1 MSGNRAAIRYAKALL
16 RQATGSNQESIL
28 LDDMNVIYNTIQNNK
43 KLQLMLKNPIVK
55 GDDKKAVLLEVFK
68 NQSELTKSLINILAE
83 NKRIPLLKAISQSVI
98 TLHNKEKGIET
109 AEVITAVPL
118 TKELEQKVYNK
129 VKEITGSTE
138 VSLTNKV
145 DESILGGFILR
156 VGDLQ
161 YNASI
166 ANNLATIKREF
177 SKSI

>member
-1 MSGNRAAIRYAKALL
+1 MSGNRASIRYAKALL
-16 RQATGSNQESIL
+16 RQATDSNQESTL
-28 LDDMNVIYNTIQNNK
+28 LDDMNVVYNTIQNNK
-43 KLQLMLKNPIVK
+43 KLQLMLKNPIIN
-55 GDDKKAVLLEVFK
+55 GDDKKEVLLEVFK
-68 NQSELTKSLINILAE
+68 NQSKLTKSLINILAE
-83 NKRIPLLKAISQSVI
+83 NKRIPLLKGIAQSVI
-98 TLHNKEKGIET
+98 TLYNKEKGIET